1 MFKIPRIRAFLI
13 HLAISLIVFLIPL
26 YLIVFQWY
34 PFPFFYADGGWN
46 GIRIIVGAHL
56 VIGPLLTFIVF
67 KPGKSG
73 LKFDLVTIGIVQA
86 GALVWGTWLVYSERP
101 IALVYTVN
109 YFTTASFRQIQDTGF
124 VLKGLNSFG
133 NKSPF
138 PVYVNLPQDPE
149 QRLPLLE
156 KSVATGTPLFLLAD
170 LYHKFDPESLQI
182 LKQNSDELLRY
193 LKSDPKGAQL
203 LDSFF
208 RAHGEFIN
216 DSVYIPLHTRRQ
228 RLVIIVNAI
237 DLSTRGSLNID
248 VTNYLLGINKKKG
261 SSGPEVFSLISPLET
276 DLHHLL
282 NLTNS

>member
-208 RAHGEFIN
+208 RAHGE
-216 DSVYIPLHTRRQ
+216 
-228 RLVIIVNAI
+228 
-237 DLSTRGSLNID
+237 
-248 VTNYLLGINKKKG
+248 
-261 SSGPEVFSLISPLET
+261 
-276 DLHHLL
+276 
-282 NLTNS
+282 